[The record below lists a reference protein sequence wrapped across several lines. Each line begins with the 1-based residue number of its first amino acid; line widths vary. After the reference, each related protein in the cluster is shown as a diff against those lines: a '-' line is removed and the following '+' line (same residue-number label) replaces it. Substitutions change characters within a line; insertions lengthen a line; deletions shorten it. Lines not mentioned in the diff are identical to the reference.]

1 MEQMKF
7 KPEHYE
13 QVFLYKILTFI
24 RNFNCKYFKNMYRP
38 GAVSIYEFCS

>member
-13 QVFLYKILTFI
+13 QVCFLQNINISRYFS
-24 RNFNCKYFKNMYRP
+24 CKYFKNVYRP
-38 GAVSIYEFCS
+38 EAVNIY